1 MSRVAEC
8 EEKEGK
14 RMQKIRVL
22 LADDHAILRDGIK
35 SLLGKQNNI
44 EVVAEATNGREAIS
58 RVAQFRP
65 DVVVL
70 DISMPLMDG
79 LEATRQIKRES
90 PDTKILVLT
99 MHDDEEYFFQFLR
112 AGASGYVTKRA
123 ASRELISAIEAASRG
138 ESFFCPSMAKHL
150 LSDYLRLDKTA
161 DHMKQQ
167 ELTPREREVVKL
179 IAEGYTN
186 QQIADLLHRSVKT
199 IESHRANILR
209 KLDIHDSIELVKY
222 AVRKKLIEI

>member
-1 MSRVAEC
+1 
-8 EEKEGK
+8 
-14 RMQKIRVL
+14 MQTIHVL
-22 LADDHAILRDGIK
+22 LVDDHAILREGIK
-35 SLLGKQNNI
+35 ALLEKRDNI

-58 RVAQFRP
+58 KLTQFRP

-79 LEATRQIKRES
+79 LEAARQMKRED
-90 PDTKILVLT
+90 PEVKILVLT
-99 MHDDEEYFFQFLR
+99 MHNDEEYFFQLLR
-112 AGASGYVTKRA
+112 AGVSGYVTKKT
-123 ASRELISAIEAASRG
+123 ASRELVSAIEAAYKG

-150 LSDYLRLDKTA
+150 LSNYLKLDKTT
-161 DHMKQQ
+161 QNVEQ
-167 ELTPREREVVKL
+167 VELTPREREVVKL
-179 IAEGYTN
+179 IAEGHTN

>member
-1 MSRVAEC
+1 M
-8 EEKEGK
+8 K
-14 RMQKIRVL
+14 KIRVL
-22 LADDHAILRDGIK
+22 LVDDHAILREGIK
-35 SLLGKQNNI
+35 SLLGNQDNI
-44 EVVAEATNGREAIS
+44 EVVAEATNGREAIP
-58 RVAQFRP
+58 RVAQFSP
-65 DVVVL
+65 DVVIM

-79 LEATRQIKRES
+79 LEATRQIKRTC

-99 MHDDEEYFFQFLR
+99 MHDDEEYFFQLLR
-112 AGASGYVTKRA
+112 AGASGYVTKQS
-123 ASRELISAIEAASRG
+123 ASRELISAIEATYKG

-150 LSDYLRLDKTA
+150 LSDYLRLDKTSEYP
-161 DHMKQQ
+161 KQE

-179 IAEGYTN
+179 IAEGHTN
-186 QQIADLLHRSVKT
+186 QQIANLLHRSVKT

>member
-1 MSRVAEC
+1 
-8 EEKEGK
+8 
-14 RMQKIRVL
+14 MQTIHVL
-22 LADDHAILRDGIK
+22 LVDDHAILREGIK
-35 SLLGKQNNI
+35 ALLEKRDNI
-44 EVVAEATNGREAIS
+44 EVVAEAANGREAIS
-58 RVAQFRP
+58 KLTQFRP

-79 LEATRQIKRES
+79 LEAARQMKRED
-90 PDTKILVLT
+90 PEVKILVLT
-99 MHDDEEYFFQFLR
+99 MHDNEEYFFQLLR
-112 AGASGYVTKRA
+112 AGVSGYVTKKA
-123 ASRELISAIEAASRG
+123 ASRELVSAIEAAYKG

-150 LSDYLRLDKTA
+150 LSNYLKLDKTTQ
-161 DHMKQQ
+161 DVEQV

-179 IAEGYTN
+179 IAEGHTN

>member
-1 MSRVAEC
+1 
-8 EEKEGK
+8 
-14 RMQKIRVL
+14 MQKIRVIL
-22 LADDHAILRDGIK
+22 VDDHAIVREGVR
-35 SLLGKQNNI
+35 SLLGKRDNI
-44 EVVAEATNGREAIS
+44 EVVAEATDGREAI
-58 RVAQFRP
+58 AIATQFRP

-79 LEATRQIKRES
+79 LEATRQIKKEC

-150 LSDYLRLDKTA
+150 LSNYLKLDKTTQ
-161 DHMKQQ
+161 DVEQV

-179 IAEGYTN
+179 IAEGHTN

-222 AVRKKLIEI
+222 AIRKKLIEI